1 VRIGARLGPREAYF
15 YGGRRPLP
23 RFISFGIFEV
33 DLQAGELRKAG
44 LKLKLT
50 GQPFQ
55 VLAILLERPGEV
67 VAREQLQKRLWPDT
81 FVDVDHNLNTA
92 INKIREALGDSA
104 ENPRFVETLPR
115 RGYRFIGPITPPVT
129 TPEPRSAWPA
139 TAVPPPVQTHQPL
152 ASGGTKSRMAAL
164 IFAVTTC
171 VLFGVFAYLR
181 WWQRPEFPSV
191 TAVPFTALP
200 GWAGRPA
207 FSSDGSRIAFAWTG
221 DSASRANGV
230 DLYVKNIGTEN
241 LLRLTNHPADWISLA
256 WSPDGTQIAFHRLS
270 KGESAI
276 YVISARG
283 GPEKKLRTTHGSSM
297 SMPISWSPDGKSIA
311 FADSPVS
318 GGHYRLHLLSLE
330 TLESTQIEHDEKCQ
344 EETLPAFSH
353 DGRQL
358 AYACFPTSSDF
369 ALSIA
374 NSAGGAP
381 TMIKGFPGWL
391 NGFAWTGDN
400 KRLIFSQF
408 RYGDK
413 EDALREITLAN
424 GSVRDLPFGMGAAWP
439 SVAANGERI
448 AYQLGSQ
455 AHNNIW
461 RGDLLHPQIPPV
473 KLISSTRE
481 QTCPQYS
488 PYAKHIAFSST
499 RGGSAEIWMSDPDGA
514 NVVQLT
520 NLRNLITGTPSW
532 SPDNSKIVF
541 DSRTNGHA
549 DLYIVDISERIPHK
563 LVTSTGEASVPSW
576 SHHDKWI
583 YFIGGGGA
591 AGERIYRVPPEGGR
605 ATVLST
611 TRGYGPLESFDGQTV
626 YFAVSTGRNT
636 TLQAA
641 SINPTG
647 TEFRVEGMPPLSWV
661 ENWTIVR
668 DGVYFYPAE
677 DFKTLSYFDFATK
690 RVRPILKVNGP
701 SFLGLSVSP
710 DGNYIL
716 YSQLDEPRSDIMLV
730 NDFH

>member
-1 VRIGARLGPREAYF
+1 MPQAHANSSTKVRFGPFEAN
-15 YGGRRPLP
+15 L
-23 RFISFGIFEV
+23 
-33 DLQAGELRKAG
+33 LTQELWNSGKRIRVPA
-44 LKLKLT
+44 
-50 GQPFQ
+50 QSFQ
-55 VLAILLERPGEV
+55 VLQALLNQPGDLV
-67 VAREQLQKRLWPDT
+67 TREQLHSLLWPSDT
-81 FVDVDHNLNTA
+81 FVDFEHGLNATV
-92 INKIREALGDSA
+92 NRLRDALHDSA
-104 ENPRFVETLPR
+104 DRPRWIETLPR
-115 RGYRFIGPITPPVT
+115 RGYRFIGAIAPPITT
-129 TPEPRSAWPA
+129 AEPRSASPIA
-139 TAVPPPVQTHQPL
+139 AMPPPVETPQPL
-152 ASGGTKSRMAAL
+152 VSGGTRPRMVAFVLAL
-164 IFAVTTC
+164 TTC
-171 VLFGVFAYLR
+171 VLLGVFVYAK
-181 WWQRPEFPSV
+181 WWRRPEFPSIA
-191 TAVPFTALP
+191 AVQFTALP
-200 GWAGRPA
+200 GWAGSPA
-207 FSSDGSRIAFAWTG
+207 FSPDGSRIAFAWTG
-221 DSASRANGV
+221 DAASGANGV
-230 DLYVKNIGTEN
+230 DLYVKNIGSEN
-241 LLRLTNHPADWISLA
+241 LLRLTNHPSDWISLA
-256 WSPDGTQIAFHRLS
+256 WSPDGKQIAVHRLS

-276 YVISARG
+276 YVISAQG
-283 GPEKKLRTTHGSSM
+283 GPERKILSTHGSPQRSL
-297 SMPISWSPDGKSIA
+297 SISWSPDGKWIA

-318 GGHYRLHLLSLE
+318 GGRYRIQLLSLE

-424 GSVRDLPFGMGAAWP
+424 GSVRDLPFGVGAAWP

-455 AHNNIW
+455 GHNNIW
-461 RGDLLHPQIPPV
+461 RGNLVHQQVSPV

-481 QTCPQYS
+481 QEGPQYS
-488 PYAKHIAFSST
+488 PDGKHIAFSSA

-520 NLRNLITGTPSW
+520 NLKNLITGTPSW
-532 SPDNSKIVF
+532 SPDSSKIVF

-576 SHHDKWI
+576 SHDGKWI

-611 TRGYGPLESFDGQTV
+611 ARGYCPVESFDGQTV
-626 YFAVSTGRNT
+626 YFAVSTGPST
-636 TLQAA
+636 TLHAA

-647 TEFRVEGMPPLSWV
+647 TESQVEGMPPLSWV
-661 ENWTIVR
+661 ANWTIVP

-690 RVRPILKVNGP
+690 RVRPILEVGGP
-701 SFLGLSVSP
+701 SFFGLSVSP
-710 DGNYIL
+710 DGGYIL
-716 YSQLDEPRSDIMLV
+716 YSQFDEARSDIMLV
-730 NDFH
+730 NDLH

>member
-1 VRIGARLGPREAYF
+1 MLENRQSVSRVICFGPF
-15 YGGRRPLP
+15 D
-23 RFISFGIFEV
+23 V
-33 DLQAGELRKAG
+33 DLCTQELRKHG
-44 LKLKLT
+44 VRLQIPGQSFQILKM
-50 GQPFQ
+50 
-55 VLAILLERPGEV
+55 LLERPGSLV
-67 VAREQLQKRLWPDT
+67 SREELRQALWTSDT
-81 FVDVDHNLNTA
+81 FVDFDHGLGSAVNRL
-92 INKIREALGDSA
+92 REALGDSA
-104 ENPRFVETLPR
+104 DRPRFVETLPR
-115 RGYRFIGPITPPVT
+115 RGYRFIGTITPPAA
-129 TPEPRSAWPA
+129 TPEPRSASPV
-139 TAVPPPVQTHQPL
+139 TAVPPPVETHPPL
-152 ASGGTKSRMAAL
+152 ASRGTRSRMAAL
-164 IFAVTTC
+164 VFAVTTC
-171 VLFGVFAYLR
+171 VLLGVFAYLR
-181 WWQRPEFPSV
+181 WWQRPEIPSV

-200 GWAGRPA
+200 GWAGNPA

-221 DSASRANGV
+221 DSASDAKGV

-283 GPEKKLRTTHGSSM
+283 GPEKKLRTTHGSYD
-297 SMPISWSPDGKSIA
+297 SMPISWSPDGRSIA

-318 GGHYRLHLLSLE
+318 GGRYRLHLLLLE

-344 EETLPAFSH
+344 EEILPAFSH

-369 ALSIA
+369 GLSIA

-381 TMIKGFPGWL
+381 TMIKGFSGWL

-413 EDALREITLAN
+413 QNVLREITLAD
-424 GSVRDLPFGMGAAWP
+424 GSVRDLPFGMGGGRP
-439 SVAANGERI
+439 SVTAKGERI
-448 AYQLGSQ
+448 AYQIQSQ
-455 AHNNIW
+455 GNNNIW
-461 RGDLLHPQIPPV
+461 RGDLVNPRVSTV
-473 KLISSTRE
+473 KLIYSTRE
-481 QTCPQYS
+481 QICPQYS
-488 PYAKHIAFSST
+488 PDGKHIAFSST
-499 RGGSAEIWMSDPDGA
+499 RGGSAEIWMSDPNGT
-514 NVVQLT
+514 NIVQLT
-520 NLRNLITGTPSW
+520 NLNNLITGTPSW
-532 SPDNSKIVF
+532 SPDSSKIVF
-541 DSRTNGHA
+541 DSRTSGHA
-549 DLYIVDISERIPHK
+549 DLYVVDISERIPHK
-563 LVTSTGEASVPSW
+563 LVVSTGEASLPSW
-576 SHHDKWI
+576 SHDGKWI

-591 AGERIYRVPPEGGR
+591 AGERIYRVPPDGGR

-611 TRGYGPLESFDGQTV
+611 ARGYSPLESFDGQTV

-636 TLQAA
+636 TLHAA

-647 TEFRVEGMPPLSWV
+647 TEFRVEGVPPLLWV
-661 ENWTIVR
+661 ASWTIVR

-701 SFLGLSVSP
+701 SFYGLSVSP
-710 DGNYIL
+710 DRNYIL
-716 YSQLDEPRSDIMLV
+716 YSELDERRSDIMLV